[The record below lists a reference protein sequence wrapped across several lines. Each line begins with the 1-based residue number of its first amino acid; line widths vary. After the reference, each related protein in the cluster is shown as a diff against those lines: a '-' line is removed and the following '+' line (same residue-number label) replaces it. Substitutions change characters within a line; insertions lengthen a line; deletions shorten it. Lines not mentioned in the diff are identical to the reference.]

1 MSIAVHKVRI
11 GVQDQ
16 ERAKRFW
23 VDTIGCEVGQDELYG
38 DERWLEVRLPD
49 GVALVLEQRAADAE
63 PVPPGQ
69 PNTPV
74 FFGTDDVDA
83 TFGELSQRQVRFVQE
98 PIDMPFGRWA
108 LFEDTEG
115 NRFPLMRKR

>member
-1 MSIAVHKVRI
+1 VTTASTHFEHRKETPVMSIAVHKVRI

-49 GVALVLEQRAADAE
+49 PDR
-63 PVPPGQ
+63 
-69 PNTPV
+69 
-74 FFGTDDVDA
+74 
-83 TFGELSQRQVRFVQE
+83 
-98 PIDMPFGRWA
+98 
-108 LFEDTEG
+108 
-115 NRFPLMRKR
+115 